1 MKTLKTIIALS
12 LLLPVLAVPLAG
24 LAQDTHPA
32 KTEKAVKAKAYPLE
46 TCIVSG
52 EKLDTSADA
61 KMKPYT
67 FTYEGQE
74 VKLCCKSCE
83 KDFKKEPAKYMAKIK
98 EAASKAKTPV
108 KAAK

>member
-1 MKTLKTIIALS
+1 MKTLKKITAIA
-12 LLLPVLAVPLAG
+12 LLLPFLVAPFAG
-24 LAQDTHPA
+24 LAQDAKPA
-32 KTEKAVKAKAYPLE
+32 KAVKAKAYPLD

-67 FTYEGQE
+67 FNYEGQE

-98 EAASKAKTPV
+98 EAAAKAKTPV

>member
-1 MKTLKTIIALS
+1 MKTLKRITAIA
-12 LLLPVLAVPLAG
+12 LLLPVLAAPLAG
-24 LAQDTHPA
+24 LAQDTKPA
-32 KTEKAVKAKAYPLE
+32 KAVKAKAYPLD

-52 EKLDTSADA
+52 EKLDNSPDA

-83 KDFKKEPAKYMAKIK
+83 KDFKKEPAKYMAKLK
-98 EAASKAKTPV
+98 EEAAKAKPPT

>member
-1 MKTLKTIIALS
+1 MKTLKKIIALA
-12 LLLPVLAVPLAG
+12 LLLPCLAAPLAG
-24 LAQDTHPA
+24 LAQDAKPA
-32 KTEKAVKAKAYPLE
+32 KAVKVKPYPMD
-46 TCIVSG
+46 TCVVSD
-52 EKLDTSADA
+52 EKIDTSADA

-83 KDFKKEPAKYMAKIK
+83 KDFKKEPAKYIKKIT
-98 EAASKAKTPV
+98 EAADKAKTPA

>member
-1 MKTLKTIIALS
+1 MKTLKKITAIA
-12 LLLPVLAVPLAG
+12 LLLPFLASPLAG
-24 LAQDTHPA
+24 MAQDA
-32 KTEKAVKAKAYPLE
+32 KPEKAVKAKPYPLE

-83 KDFKKEPAKYMAKIK
+83 TVSYTHLTLPTNRE
-98 EAASKAKTPV
+98 V
-108 KAAK
+108 